1 MTERNQGRDAERLS
15 HEAARRLLER
25 ATELEAARG
34 AQVSVAELRE
44 AAREAGITPDAFE
57 QALTEFRGADTSSLI
72 ASPPAGRWR
81 LARLWPAAL
90 LLAALLSVLFLR
102 LIFPAP

>member
-25 ATELEAARG
+25 ATELEAASSAG
-34 AQVSVAELRE
+34 LSVGELRE

-57 QALTEFRGADTSSLI
+57 QALTEFRGVDRLPSS
-72 ASPPAGRWR
+72 PRRRPDGR
-81 LARLWPAAL
+81 AWPA
-90 LLAALLSVLFLR
+90 SGR
-102 LIFPAP
+102 PR

>member
-1 MTERNQGRDAERLS
+1 MTERDHTRDAERLS

-44 AAREAGITPDAFE
+44 AAREAGITADAFE
-57 QALTEFRGADTSSLI
+57 QALTEFRAADLSSLM
-72 ASPPAGRWR
+72 APSPAGRWR
-81 LARLWPAAL
+81 LARFWPAAL
-90 LLAALLSVLFLR
+90 MLAALLSVLFLR